1 MNTSEALKELGL
13 SQKEA
18 DLYLVSLQI
27 GSATIFTLSRA
38 ANMHRPIV
46 YKLVDQLIAKGV
58 MKISLDGK
66 RRVYVAT
73 NPKDLV
79 QIIKNKES
87 ALSEVLPELLALAS
101 SGSKRA
107 KVLYFEGRD
116 RLKDLFRTGLEAK
129 SKSMYSYFPSK
140 YMIELFGK
148 REMEQIID
156 ERIKRKIEVK
166 TLRSRLSEEE
176 FVGSEKTEEAYR
188 QFKYLPDDQNLQMGI
203 VIFDNK
209 VNLFSPIKE
218 NFGLQI
224 ESEAFSQIMK
234 YMFEN
239 LWQQSSGSPLPRG

>member
-1 MNTSEALKELGL
+1 
-13 SQKEA
+13 
-18 DLYLVSLQI
+18 
-27 GSATIFTLSRA
+27 
-38 ANMHRPIV
+38 
-46 YKLVDQLIAKGV
+46 
-58 MKISLDGK
+58 MKSTD
-66 RRVYVAT
+66 
-73 NPKDLV
+73 
-79 QIIKNKES
+79 KNERW
-87 ALSEVLPELLALAS
+87 L
-101 SGSKRA
+101 
-107 KVLYFEGRD
+107 FEFLCPD
-116 RLKDLFRTGLEAK
+116 
-129 SKSMYSYFPSK
+129 
-140 YMIELFGK
+140 MIELFGK